1 MVAYQVYSGDTNK
14 HGFQTYELKA
24 TFLDKQKAE
33 ELALGIVASTPLFG
47 DTLEETVWINKAK
60 YWNALGWDTVTIC
73 KINEIEITE

>member
-1 MVAYQVYSGDTNK
+1 MIAYQVYSGDTNK

-47 DTLEETVWINKAK
+47 DMLEETGWMNKIK
-60 YWNALGWDTVTIC
+60 YWDAKGWDTVTIC